1 MSFEID
7 WRKNFYGISWAHEK
21 DRIVVTIVFED
32 KDGAIEISNN
42 LENWSE
48 KFTRLT
54 IIEKEEDEF
63 ALCCYQDPQV
73 SKTDNHIGLF
83 RTGMRQSSGYNQVKP
98 IIEERA
104 PLLQIAFAADAIDIT
119 TYEEISKLIPIRK
132 FRIINENNGSHLLDI
147 PSYFVTKPEDY
158 PVSDTFKV
166 LEGHDILRTDNLIIA
181 LVVVESDKGK
191 DIRLYR
197 WQKRGEEWKVD
208 LCRMSVLRWNFVD
221 IYNKMMGFRNKY
233 DLHD

>member
-21 DRIVVTIVFED
+21 DRIVVSIVFED
-32 KDGAIEISNN
+32 KEEATEIARNI
-42 LENWSE
+42 ENWSE

-73 SKTDNHIGLF
+73 SKSDKHIGLF

-98 IIEERA
+98 IIEEKA

-119 TYEEISKLIPIRK
+119 TYEEISKIIPIRK
-132 FRIINENNGSHLLDI
+132 FRIINE
-147 PSYFVTKPEDY
+147 
-158 PVSDTFKV
+158 
-166 LEGHDILRTDNLIIA
+166 
-181 LVVVESDKGK
+181 K
-191 DIRLYR
+191 DLKKQEYYYE
-197 WQKRGEEWKVD
+197 K
-208 LCRMSVLRWNFVD
+208 MSTLS
-221 IYNKMMGFRNKY
+221 K
-233 DLHD
+233 

>member
-21 DRIVVTIVFED
+21 DRIVVSIVFED
-32 KDGAIEISNN
+32 KDEAVEISKNI
-42 LENWSE
+42 ENWSE

-73 SKTDNHIGLF
+73 SKSDKHIGLF

-98 IIEERA
+98 IIEEKA

-119 TYEEISKLIPIRK
+119 TYEEGSKLIPIRK
-132 FRIINENNGSHLLDI
+132 FRIINE
-147 PSYFVTKPEDY
+147 
-158 PVSDTFKV
+158 
-166 LEGHDILRTDNLIIA
+166 
-181 LVVVESDKGK
+181 K
-191 DIRLYR
+191 DLKKQEYYYE
-197 WQKRGEEWKVD
+197 K
-208 LCRMSVLRWNFVD
+208 MSTLS
-221 IYNKMMGFRNKY
+221 K
-233 DLHD
+233 

>member
-21 DRIVVTIVFED
+21 DRIVVSIVFED
-32 KDGAIEISNN
+32 KEEAVEISKNI
-42 LENWSE
+42 ENWSD

-73 SKTDNHIGLF
+73 SKSDKHIGLF

-98 IIEERA
+98 IIEEKA
-104 PLLQIAFAADAIDIT
+104 PLLQIAYAADAIDIT

-132 FRIINENNGSHLLDI
+132 FRIINE
-147 PSYFVTKPEDY
+147 
-158 PVSDTFKV
+158 
-166 LEGHDILRTDNLIIA
+166 
-181 LVVVESDKGK
+181 K
-191 DIRLYR
+191 DLKKQEYYYE
-197 WQKRGEEWKVD
+197 K
-208 LCRMSVLRWNFVD
+208 MSTLSN
-221 IYNKMMGFRNKY
+221 
-233 DLHD
+233 